1 VIYIYGSPSIAFLFC
16 NSISSE
22 ICKRQYLLLLIS
34 GKTNEN
40 QFAEGDFILAAMF
53 LYSDI
58 ILSIPLYLIGLIDSL
73 KINII
78 QL

>member
-1 VIYIYGSPSIAFLFC
+1 VIYIGVSPSTAILLC
-16 NSISSE
+16 DPISSE
-22 ICKRQYLLLLIS
+22 IFKRQYLLLLIS

-53 LYSDI
+53 LYSDL
-58 ILSIPLYLIGLIDSL
+58 ILLFPQYLIGLIYSL